1 MIDFVVCAVVAA
13 ATVAVGLAAVRLV
26 RGPTQADR
34 IVAQDVLFAAGIAF
48 CLAAALRT
56 GRTEFLDVG
65 LLLGGVGF
73 AATVVWARLVRA
85 AIREGDDR

>member
-1 MIDFVVCAVVAA
+1 MTGFVVVFVCVAA
-13 ATVAVGLAAVRLV
+13 TAAVGAAVVRLV

-34 IVAQDVLFAAGIAF
+34 IVAQDVLFAAGVAF

-65 LLLGGVGF
+65 LLLAGVGF
-73 AATVVWARLVRA
+73 AATVVWARLVRGA
-85 AIREGDDR
+85 SRDGDGR